1 MTPHEKLNTIFLLID
16 ISEQLISEIE
26 AENIGLKQDFKLS
39 FKRMKKNSRD
49 LVGMVNKIMP
59 NQAEAFGDASDLLRD
74 NIENFVNKNFS

>member
-26 AENIGLKQDFKLS
+26 SENIGLKQDFKLS

-49 LVGMVNKIMP
+49 LIAMVNKIMP

-74 NIENFVNKNFS
+74 NIENFVNKNFR